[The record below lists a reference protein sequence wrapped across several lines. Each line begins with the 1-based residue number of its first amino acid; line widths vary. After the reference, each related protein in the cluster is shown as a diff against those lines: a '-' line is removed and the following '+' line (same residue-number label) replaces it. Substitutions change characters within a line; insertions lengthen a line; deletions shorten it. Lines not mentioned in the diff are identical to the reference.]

1 MRWLASGTV
10 GLLLVAALAAPTVA
24 DDAVPGA
31 PVATI
36 YAEQV
41 NPFVK
46 RNCLMCHNKANA
58 TAGVNFSRY
67 PTASEA
73 LKEPEIWEKVAERL
87 MNGTMPPKGLPR
99 PPAEQ
104 QQAVLNWIH
113 SGLEDLATHAKPDPG
128 RVTARRLNRYEYNNT
143 IRDLLGV
150 DFKPAKDFPADDSG
164 YGFDNIG
171 DVLTVSPVLMEK
183 YVDAAWEIAQ
193 RAIVSPT
200 DSLSPTVIRL
210 DGDTVERLGSRASKA
225 SGSLADAGTKE
236 AWYEFPADAEYEIM
250 VRMSDRRKD
259 KLVPARFKAAVGGND
274 PVQLEMELV
283 ERGDEASNE
292 YTFTTRVSAGRHP
305 IRAVT
310 VDETGAPFQ
319 YEPEEPGE
327 GRAIDVSYF
336 EVRGPFGAAERAIT
350 DSHRKI
356 FVCMPRTESEEDAC
370 GERILTRLARL
381 AYRRPVNGDDIRPL
395 LSLAAK
401 ARAAN
406 LGFEEQMRLALQG
419 LLISPH
425 FLYRIERDPA
435 PEKPGVQRNLSSF
448 ELASRLSYFLWSS
461 MPDEVLLKAAEEG
474 KLSTREEVMAQVDRM
489 LADPK
494 AAALTEAF
502 AGQWLQLR
510 NMDHVQ
516 PDRDLFPTFDAG
528 LRRAMKRESELFFEA
543 ILKENRGIGDF
554 LTADFTF
561 LNERLAKHYGISGVE
576 GEEFRR
582 VSLAGTQRSGILTQ
596 GSVLTISSYPT
607 RTSPVLRGLWLLEN
621 VLGSPPPPPPPDI
634 PELDAAGVG
643 EAATLRERMEL
654 HRSDPTCAACHSKM
668 DPLGFSLENFD
679 AIGRYRSTEGKF
691 PIDASGVLPDG
702 TKFDGPDSMKQALLQ
717 ESGAIAKSVTEKML
731 TFALGRGLERYDRGT
746 VNEIVTA
753 MEKDNYQL
761 RRLVEE
767 VCWSMPFRMR
777 RGEGGAEE

>member
-24 DDAVPGA
+24 DDAVPA
-31 PVATI
+31 VPVATI

-73 LKEPEIWEKVAERL
+73 LKDPEIWEKVAERL

-143 IRDLLGV
+143 IRDLLDV

-193 RAIVSPT
+193 RAVVSPT
-200 DSLSPTVIRL
+200 DSLTPTVIRL

-259 KLVPARFKAAVGGND
+259 KLVPARFQAAVGGNN

-283 ERGDEASNE
+283 EKGDEASNE

-310 VDETGAPFQ
+310 VDDAGAPFQ
-319 YEPEEPGE
+319 FSV
-327 GRAIDVSYF
+327 RA
-336 EVRGPFGAAERAIT
+336 RRA
-350 DSHRKI
+350 
-356 FVCMPRTESEEDAC
+356 
-370 GERILTRLARL
+370 
-381 AYRRPVNGDDIRPL
+381 RR
-395 LSLAAK
+395 
-401 ARAAN
+401 RA
-406 LGFEEQMRLALQG
+406 
-419 LLISPH
+419 S
-425 FLYRIERDPA
+425 
-435 PEKPGVQRNLSSF
+435 
-448 ELASRLSYFLWSS
+448 
-461 MPDEVLLKAAEEG
+461 
-474 KLSTREEVMAQVDRM
+474 DRR
-489 LADPK
+489 
-494 AAALTEAF
+494 
-502 AGQWLQLR
+502 LQLR
-510 NMDHVQ
+510 SAR
-516 PDRDLFPTFDAG
+516 PLWR
-528 LRRAMKRESELFFEA
+528 
-543 ILKENRGIGDF
+543 
-554 LTADFTF
+554 
-561 LNERLAKHYGISGVE
+561 YGARHHG
-576 GEEFRR
+576 
-582 VSLAGTQRSGILTQ
+582 
-596 GSVLTISSYPT
+596 
-607 RTSPVLRGLWLLEN
+607 
-621 VLGSPPPPPPPDI
+621 
-634 PELDAAGVG
+634 
-643 EAATLRERMEL
+643 
-654 HRSDPTCAACHSKM
+654 
-668 DPLGFSLENFD
+668 
-679 AIGRYRSTEGKF
+679 
-691 PIDASGVLPDG
+691 
-702 TKFDGPDSMKQALLQ
+702 
-717 ESGAIAKSVTEKML
+717 
-731 TFALGRGLERYDRGT
+731 
-746 VNEIVTA
+746 
-753 MEKDNYQL
+753 
-761 RRLVEE
+761 
-767 VCWSMPFRMR
+767 
-777 RGEGGAEE
+777 